1 MVSEERE
8 DVKWE
13 ARRCFVGQ
21 GRCLACVAHKQQGM
35 VSEGG
40 CISRRFAHTR
50 GVGLIFESDQIL
62 GESLGSCWTGVF
74 FS

>member
-40 CISRRFAHTR
+40 CIFP
-50 GVGLIFESDQIL
+50 VGLHIREVQAQ
-62 GESLGSCWTGVF
+62 
-74 FS
+74 FSRATKS